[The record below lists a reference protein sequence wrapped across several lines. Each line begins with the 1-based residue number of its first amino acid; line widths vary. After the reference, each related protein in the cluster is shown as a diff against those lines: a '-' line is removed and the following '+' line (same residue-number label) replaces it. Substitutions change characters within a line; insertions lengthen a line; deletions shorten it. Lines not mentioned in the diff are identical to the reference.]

1 MGFVPED
8 DSVAWVPL
16 GGLGEIGLN
25 CMAFACKGKLMLVDA
40 GSMFPEEHMPGVDVV
55 IPDLR
60 PILEQNGRVA
70 GILLTHGH
78 EDHIGALP
86 YLIPSMP
93 EVPLYGA
100 PLTLALVREKLLEH
114 RMDQLP
120 PMVEVRAG
128 ETVKLGPFEVEF
140 LRVCHSIA
148 DGVGLA
154 IRTPQGVIIHA
165 GDFKFDP
172 SPVGEEP
179 LDIHGFSR
187 YGQEGVRLLLSDS
200 TNVER
205 PGCSVSEREIQLN
218 LERIFRFCEG
228 RIILSTFSSN
238 VQRIREVVELTQQF
252 RRRLHLSGRSMVSM
266 VRLAGELGYLQ
277 LPDGLL
283 VDAAEL
289 AGVAQEKLVVLTTGS
304 QGEPLSALSLMA
316 TDRHKW
322 LRVEP
327 GDTVV
332 FSSRFI
338 PGNERAIYGIINSL
352 YRKGAKV
359 LYEPMAQ
366 VHVSGHA
373 SREELKLMI
382 RLTKPQYFVPIHGEF
397 RHLVQHRDLAMEV
410 GVSADRAIV
419 AQNGEVYR
427 LCEGGMDRAGSVG
440 AGRVYVDG
448 KGVGD
453 VGEAVLRDRQH
464 LAEDGLVVA
473 MVVIHKSSGEIVS
486 GPELFS
492 RGFIFEGEE
501 TRMMM
506 EARQLV
512 LNVLRKARESSQEE
526 SPEDLEAELRGV
538 LRRHFW
544 RSIGR
549 RPMIMP
555 VVVQL

>member
-1 MGFVPED
+1 LGFVPED

-25 CMAFACKGKLMLVDA
+25 CMALACRGKVILVDA

-60 PILEQNGRVA
+60 PILEHNGKVA

-86 YLIPSMP
+86 YVLPYL
-93 EVPLYGA
+93 ENVPLYGTA
-100 PLTLALVREKLLEH
+100 LTLALVREKLVEH
-114 RMDQLP
+114 RMEYLP
-120 PMVEVRAG
+120 PLVEVRPKDSF
-128 ETVKLGPFEVEF
+128 EIGPFQIEF

-148 DGVGLA
+148 DGVGIA

-179 LDIHGFSR
+179 LDMHGFSR

-205 PGCSVSEREIQLN
+205 PGCSVSEREIQAS
-218 LERIFRFCEG
+218 LERIFRGCGG

-238 VQRIREVVELTQQF
+238 VQRIREVVELTG
-252 RRRLHLSGRSMVSM
+252 RSGRRLHLSGRSMVSM
-266 VRLAGELGYLQ
+266 VRLARELGYLDV
-277 LPDGLL
+277 PKGLL
-283 VDAAEL
+283 VEAAEL
-289 AGVAQEKLVVLTTGS
+289 GSVEQERMVVLTTGS

-322 LRVEP
+322 IKVGP
-327 GDTVV
+327 GDTVI

-338 PGNERAIYGIINSL
+338 PGNERAIYGIINAL
-352 YRKGAKV
+352 YRKGARV
-359 LYEPMAQ
+359 LYEPLSQ

-373 SREELKLMI
+373 SREELKMMI
-382 RLTKPQYFVPIHGEF
+382 RLTNPDFFIPIHGEF
-397 RHLVQHRDLAMEV
+397 RHLVQHRELAMEL
-410 GVSADRAIV
+410 GMGPDRARV

-427 LCEGGMDRAGSVG
+427 LHREGIDRAGSVA

-473 MVVIHKSSGEIVS
+473 MVVLHRASGEIVS

-506 EARQLV
+506 EARQLM
-512 LNVLRKARESSQEE
+512 LNVLREARESSEE
-526 SPEDLEAELRGV
+526 ERPEDLEAELRAV

>member
-1 MGFVPED
+1 MNFVPED

-25 CMAFACKGKLMLVDA
+25 CMALACKGDVILVDA
-40 GSMFPEEHMPGVDVV
+40 GAMFPEEHMPGVDVV

-60 PILEQNGRVA
+60 PILGQNGKPS

-86 YLIPSMP
+86 YLLPYMP

-100 PLTLALVREKLLEH
+100 PLTLGLVREKLLEH
-114 RMDQLP
+114 RTEQLP
-120 PMVEVRAG
+120 PMVEVRPG
-128 ETVKLGPFEVEF
+128 ERVGVGAFEIEF
-140 LRVCHSIA
+140 LRVCHSIT

-154 IRTPQGVIIHA
+154 IRTPQGVIVHA

-179 LDIHGFSR
+179 LDIHAFSR

-205 PGCSVSEREIQLN
+205 PGCSVSEREIQAN
-218 LERIFRFCEG
+218 LERIFRSCQG
-228 RIILSTFSSN
+228 RIVLSTFSSN
-238 VQRIREVVELTQQF
+238 VQRIREVVDLTHRF
-252 RRRLHLSGRSMVSM
+252 NKRLHLSGRSMVSM
-266 VRLAGELGYLQ
+266 VRLARELGYLD
-277 LPDGLL
+277 LPPGLL
-283 VDAAEL
+283 VEATEL
-289 AGVAQEKLVVLTTGS
+289 PNVAQERLVVLTTGS

-322 LRVEP
+322 LKVEP
-327 GDTVV
+327 GDTVI

-338 PGNERAIYGIINSL
+338 PGNERAIYGIINAL
-352 YRKGAKV
+352 YRRGARV
-359 LYEPMAQ
+359 LYEPLEQ

-382 RLTKPQYFVPIHGEF
+382 RLTKPEYFVPIHGEF
-397 RHLVQHRDLAMEV
+397 RHLVQHRELALEV
-410 GVSADRAIV
+410 GVEAHRALV

-427 LCEGGMDRAGSVG
+427 LCNGGMDRVGSVA

-512 LNVLRKARESSQEE
+512 LNALRQARESSEGE

>member
-1 MGFVPED
+1 MDFVPDD

-25 CMAFACKGKLMLVDA
+25 CMLLACEGRMLLVDA
-40 GSMFPEEHMPGVDVV
+40 GSMLPEEHMPGVDLV

-60 PILEQNGRVA
+60 PILERNGQLA
-70 GILLTHGH
+70 GVLLTHGH

-86 YLIPSMP
+86 YLLPSLKG
-93 EVPLYGA
+93 VPFYGA

-114 RMDQLP
+114 RIDTLP
-120 PMVEVRAG
+120 PMIEVRPRDV
-128 ETVKLGPFEVEF
+128 VKLGPFEIEF

-148 DGVGLA
+148 DGLGLA
-154 IRTPQGVIIHA
+154 IRTPQGVILHA

-187 YGQEGVRLLLSDS
+187 YGQQGVRLLLSDS

-205 PGCSVSEREIQLN
+205 PGCSTSELEIRAN
-218 LERIFRFCEG
+218 LEAIFRGCRG

-238 VQRIREVVELTQQF
+238 IQRIRQAVDLTERF
-252 RRRLHLSGRSMVSM
+252 GRRLHLSGRSMVAM
-266 VRLAGELGYLQ
+266 VRLARELGYLEV
-277 LPDGLL
+277 PKGLL
-283 VDAAEL
+283 VDTSEL
-289 AGVAQEKLVVLTTGS
+289 ECVDQDQLVVLTTGS

-322 LRVEP
+322 LRVGP
-327 GDTVV
+327 GDTVI

-338 PGNERAIYGIINSL
+338 PGNERAIYGIINGL
-352 YRKGAKV
+352 CRKGARV
-359 LYEPMAQ
+359 LYEPLAQ

-382 RLTKPQYFVPIHGEF
+382 RLAKPEYFVPIHGEF
-397 RHLVQHRDLAMEV
+397 RHLVQHRELAVEV
-410 GVSADRAIV
+410 GVAPEKAMV

-427 LCEGGMDRAGSVG
+427 IGQGGIERIGSVA

-473 MVVIHKSSGEIVS
+473 MVVLHRTTGEIVS

-512 LNVLRKARESSQEE
+512 LNVLRELRESSEGE
-526 SPEDLEAELRGV
+526 RPEDLEAELRGV

>member
-1 MGFVPED
+1 MDLVPKD
-8 DSVAWVPL
+8 DSVAWIPL

-25 CMAFACKGKLMLVDA
+25 CMALACKGRIMLVDA
-40 GSMFPEEHMPGVDVV
+40 GSMFPEEKMPGVDVV

-60 PILEQNGRVA
+60 PILKENGGVS

-86 YLIPSMP
+86 YLLPSMP
-93 EVPLYGA
+93 EVVLYGT
-100 PLTLALVREKLLEH
+100 PFTLALVKEKLLEH
-114 RMDQLP
+114 RIDQLP
-120 PMVEVRAG
+120 PMVEVQPGQKVRV
-128 ETVKLGPFEVEF
+128 EPFEIEF

-154 IRTPQGVIIHA
+154 IRTPKGVILHA

-179 LDIHGFSR
+179 LDIQSFSR

-205 PGCSVSEREIQLN
+205 PGCSISEKEIKAN
-218 LERIFRFCEG
+218 LEGIFRSCDG
-228 RIILSTFSSN
+228 RIIISTFASN
-238 VQRIREVVELTQQF
+238 VQRIREVVELTQHCG
-252 RRRLHLSGRSMVSM
+252 RRLYLSGRSMVSM
-266 VRLAGELGYLQ
+266 VRLAVELGHLEI
-277 LPDGLL
+277 PRGLL
-283 VDAAEL
+283 VDASEL
-289 AGVAQEKLVVLTTGS
+289 GGVAQERLVVLTTGS
-304 QGEPLSALSLMA
+304 QGEPLSSLSLMA

-322 LRVEP
+322 LKVEP
-327 GDTVV
+327 GDTVI

-359 LYEPMAQ
+359 LYEPLAQ

-373 SREELKLMI
+373 NREELKLMI
-382 RLTKPQYFVPIHGEF
+382 RLTRPEYFVPIHGEF

-410 GVSADRAIV
+410 GVSPDKALV

-427 LCEGGMDRAGSVG
+427 ISDGGIDRAGSVS

-453 VGEAVLRDRQH
+453 IEEAVLRDRQH

-473 MVVIHKSSGEIVS
+473 MVVIHKASGEVVS

-492 RGFIFEGEE
+492 RGFILEGEE

-512 LNVLRKARESSQEE
+512 LNVLREARESSEGE
-526 SPEDLEAELRGV
+526 NPENLEAELRGV